1 MALGAGRAEVL
12 RLMMGSGTKLV
23 AIGLGSGLVVSVGA
37 LQLLRHLLFGVNALD
52 PLAFLLVA
60 IFLGSAGLLACYIPA
75 RRAASIE
82 PMRSAAERMTTSSIS

>member
-12 RLMMGSGTKLV
+12 HLMMGSGTKLV
-23 AIGLGSGLVVSVGA
+23 VIGLGSGLVVSVGA

-82 PMRSAAERMTTSSIS
+82 PMRALRNG